1 MVAWEGELLRERW
14 VGHAKMDESVL
25 GGLKQWDILSSAH
38 FSIHEFPFEKSEIGR
53 ASCRERV

>member
-38 FSIHEFPFEKSEIGR
+38 FSTHEFPFEKSVR
-53 ASCRERV
+53 LP